1 MDLASVLTAPRFER
15 CCFCSPLIKRRVNPG
30 PAMVIS
36 AELAACKDLKYGV
49 KK

>member
-15 CCFCSPLIKRRVNPG
+15 CCFCSPLIERRVNPDS
-30 PAMVIS
+30 AMVIS
-36 AELAACKDLKYGV
+36 AELAACKDLKHGV